1 MRSRKYRLVTTAE
14 RPSNRLMR
22 FALRKGFAPRAFAL
36 LETTGRRSG
45 RPRHT
50 PVGNGLAGEVFWVV
64 AAHGTQADYVRNI
77 QADPR
82 VRVKLGPRW
91 RTGTAVPLPGEPVA
105 SRTPT
110 TPRHGGAT
118 LRPALA

>member
-91 RTGTAVPLPGEPVA
+91 RTGTAVPVPADDGAAPA
-105 SRTPT
+105 RTP
-110 TPRHGGAT
+110 PDQGD
-118 LRPALA
+118 